1 MNFTSARSSCASPEI
16 KNSALQCEALKRVLC
31 CFTPPAESIGN
42 WRMAAVH
49 IRRNSKVTWCIGCH
63 IQHQSTPSIVL
74 QEQMSFTAQDK
85 SVERFYF
92 GGSRVTRP
100 ISPCAPRV
108 MLGGGGDLV
117 SWLRCGVSSAL
128 TQVRSDPGW
137 HWISRRVHKETS
149 KRHCWARL
157 RCHESKST
165 KQPWQD
171 EPRWQLP
178 SWSFFVCLSK
188 ISDRL
193 SQMHLP
199 HSLIYVWS
207 PEFEKCQ
214 LGFIL
219 VHVVRFWGKYF
230 ITFFF
235 FCLFVFVPLP
245 PLCLSLN
252 MLEPKLYSALF

>member
-1 MNFTSARSSCASPEI
+1 MRNELYICTFILRIAWN

-49 IRRNSKVTWCIGCH
+49 IRLNSKVTWCIGCH
-63 IQHQSTPSIVL
+63 IQHQSTLSIVL

-92 GGSRVTRP
+92 GGSGVIRP
-100 ISPCAPRV
+100 NSACAPRV
-108 MLGGGGDLV
+108 MLGGGVVILWADWGVV
-117 SWLRCGVSSAL
+117 SVQL
-128 TQVRSDPGW
+128 W
-137 HWISRRVHKETS
+137 HRWGLIQADTEYQEGCTRKPQWGTAEP
-149 KRHCWARL
+149 WL

-165 KQPWQD
+165 KQLWQD

-188 ISDRL
+188 ISDRF

-207 PEFEKCQ
+207 PDITVWKMSV
-214 LGFIL
+214 GF
-219 VHVVRFWGKYF
+219 
-230 ITFFF
+230 
-235 FCLFVFVPLP
+235 
-245 PLCLSLN
+245 LS
-252 MLEPKLYSALF
+252 